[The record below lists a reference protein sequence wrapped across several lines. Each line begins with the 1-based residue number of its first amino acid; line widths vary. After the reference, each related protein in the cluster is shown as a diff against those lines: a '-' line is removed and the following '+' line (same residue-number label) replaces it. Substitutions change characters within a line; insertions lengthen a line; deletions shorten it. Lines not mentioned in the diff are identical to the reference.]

1 MCSAVILTNVATQ
14 RCLRKKQLVHNR
26 FALFSP
32 FVLKKSTSFFL
43 YSTADRDQ
51 TVSQRFEPSSRI
63 TLISEQL
70 NPWYHILHQD
80 VMSRHRGA
88 KPLWRYEL

>member
-1 MCSAVILTNVATQ
+1 MHYEIA
-14 RCLRKKQLVHNR
+14 QLVHNR
-26 FALFSP
+26 FTLFSP
-32 FVLKKSTSFFL
+32 FVLKKSHTLFL

-70 NPWYHILHQD
+70 NPWYHFQHQD

-88 KPLWRYEL
+88 KLLRRYEL